1 MFVIQNV
8 TFKCYLNFFISSR
21 WITKSGI
28 CITDTSTFKLLV
40 IIPRSWSVHQYI
52 AKFLILHQSVNPCL
66 SKLIL
71 HVYIYTQCIYIEY
84 RYYQKTKTLYSS
96 ACKMLVYSKQS
107 RYPPRPS
114 LCFFFYFLNQPLKVQ
129 TITW

>member
-8 TFKCYLNFFISSR
+8 TFKSYLNFFISSG
-21 WITKSGI
+21 WITKYGI

-71 HVYIYTQCIYIEY
+71 HVYIYTVYLHRISLLSEDKNTLFFSVQNASVL
-84 RYYQKTKTLYSS
+84 KTKSLSPKTLV
-96 ACKMLVYSKQS
+96 M
-107 RYPPRPS
+107 
-114 LCFFFYFLNQPLKVQ
+114 FFFFFLNQPLKVQ